1 MEVKIKKL
9 HTDAVIPTK
18 AHADDAGFDLTAVSY
33 EVDKDGNHVYH
44 TGLAFEIPK
53 GYVGLLFPR
62 SSNAKKDLILSN
74 SVGVLDSCYRGE
86 VTFKFK
92 PSLKHDLLEIDY
104 DTAPYPIPNY
114 GTTYDKCP
122 KVYHKNDRI
131 GQLIIIPYPE
141 IEFKEVDE
149 LSETDRGSGGYG
161 SSGR

>member
-9 HTDAVIPTK
+9 RLDAVIPTK
-18 AHADDAGFDLTAVSY
+18 SHNDDAGFDLTAVRY
-33 EVDKDGNHVYH
+33 EVDKDGNHVYY

-62 SSNAKKDLILSN
+62 SSNAKKDLLLSN
-74 SVGVLDSCYRGE
+74 SVGVLDSGYRGE

-92 PSLKHDLLEIDY
+92 PSMRHDLLSIDY
-104 DTAPYPIPNY
+104 DTAPYPIGDY
-114 GTTYDKCP
+114 GTS
-122 KVYHKNDRI
+122 YHKHPIVYQEHERI

-149 LSETDRGSGGYG
+149 LSETARGAGGYG
-161 SSGR
+161 STGK